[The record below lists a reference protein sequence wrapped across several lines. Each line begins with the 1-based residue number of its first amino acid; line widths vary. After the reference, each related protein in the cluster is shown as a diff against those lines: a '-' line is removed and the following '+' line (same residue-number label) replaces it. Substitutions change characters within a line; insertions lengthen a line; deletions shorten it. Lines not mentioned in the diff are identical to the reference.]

1 MENKVSHRVKNALKI
16 YISIFG
22 FYILISVIS
31 LATALSRP
39 FDSLVFLDGLRQLFC
54 NFFYVF
60 IGYHLYYVFYS
71 SEKILNN
78 LVSSASLKRMTKI
91 WYCLVGLLVFKIT
104 TLFLIKRYVI
114 PFATDRSL
122 ADGLGYS
129 AKMAVAPYSDLLIS
143 ILIVWVFLYLINYAL
158 KLKQENDLT
167 I

>member
-16 YISIFG
+16 YISVFG
-22 FYILISVIS
+22 FYILISVLS
-31 LATALSRP
+31 LTAALSKP

-60 IGYHLYYVFYS
+60 IGYNLSRVFYNS
-71 SEKILNN
+71 AKILDN
-78 LVSSASLKRMTKI
+78 LVSSDSLKRMANI
-91 WYCLVGLLVFKIT
+91 WYCLVGLLAFKIT
-104 TLFLIKRYVI
+104 TLFFIKRYVI
-114 PFATDRSL
+114 PFATDRNS

-129 AKMAVAPYSDLLIS
+129 AKMTVAPYSDLLIS
-143 ILIVWVFLYLINYAL
+143 ILVVWVFLYVINYAL